1 MKPLHMPA
9 LIRLESML
17 DSLKIHL
24 EKGAPQGQ
32 EQFWKDLTWNLA
44 TQSQNIVLML
54 IDDLYDHSNTP
65 TEDD

>member
-1 MKPLHMPA
+1 MSITLEHPLF
-9 LIRLESML
+9 RLESLL

-44 TQSQNIVLML
+44 TQSQNIALML
-54 IDDLYDHSNTP
+54 INELYESTNTP
-65 TEDD
+65 AEYA